1 MYKRPRIKEIY
12 PVYRLDQEHF
22 RIGAQ
27 IGITKELGLASFIGL
42 CSVSL
47 NKSVLPSLAVLGNIS
62 IGGSINR
69 IENLADTL
77 QVCLDSGAKKVLL
90 PMSASVDFGSVPAE
104 LLSKFT
110 LLFYN
115 DPIDAVKKALGVE

>member
-1 MYKRPRIKEIY
+1 M
-12 PVYRLDQEHF
+12 
-22 RIGAQ
+22 
-27 IGITKELGLASFIGL
+27 
-42 CSVSL
+42 
-47 NKSVLPSLAVLGNIS
+47 PSLAVLGNIS